1 MKKNYFLLVL
11 LVGIILLAFAAC
23 SNSDDENPF
32 VGKWKLMIIEDG
44 DSVIDRSSD
53 NQIMI
58 YHYNGYLEGFEQKAT
73 YNYDDQFL
81 YYHFSSGGKSTYSY
95 SFEDSH
101 TLRIKLL
108 KIDGGDNYEYYHE
121 PLDPLTGKTQVYR
134 IISN

>member
-1 MKKNYFLLVL
+1 MKKNYFLLGL

-23 SNSDDENPF
+23 SSSEDENH
-32 VGKWKLMIIEDG
+32 
-44 DSVIDRSSD
+44 
-53 NQIMI
+53 IMV

-73 YNYDDQFL
+73 YSYNDQFL

-101 TLRIKLL
+101 TLRIKLI